1 MRGLIGKKIGM
12 TQVYNGR
19 GHLVPVSII
28 EVGPC
33 KVTQVKYIEKDG
45 HDAVQLGFF
54 HRKKNRT
61 TKPMNGHFG
70 KAGVPPQL
78 WLQEFEKVE
87 DYNYKAGQEFT
98 VFMFNEGDL
107 VNVSGT
113 SKGRGYAGVIK
124 RHNFHRQPET
134 HGQTEYLRHPGSIGQ
149 ASDPSR
155 VFKGMKM
162 AGRYGGKKSSVKN
175 LEVIKVDKENN
186 LLYLKGAVP
195 GANDNRIVVTK

>member
-12 TQVYNGR
+12 SQVYNGR

-33 KVTQVKYIEKDG
+33 KVTQVKYVEKDG
-45 HDAVQLGFF
+45 YGAVQLGFL

-98 VFMFNEGDL
+98 VSMFNEGDL

-175 LEVIKVDKENN
+175 LEVIKVEMENN

>member
-12 TQVYNGR
+12 SQVYNGR

-33 KVTQVKYIEKDG
+33 KVTQVKYVEKDG
-45 HDAVQLGFF
+45 YGAVQLGFL

-98 VFMFNEGDL
+98 VSVFNEGDL

-175 LEVIKVDKENN
+175 LEVIKVNKENN

>member
-12 TQVYNGR
+12 SQVYNGR

-33 KVTQVKYIEKDG
+33 KVTQVKYVEKDG
-45 HDAVQLGFF
+45 YGAVQLGFL

-98 VFMFNEGDL
+98 VSVFNEGDL

-175 LEVIKVDKENN
+175 LEVIKVDMENN

>member
-12 TQVYNGR
+12 SQVYNGR

-33 KVTQVKYIEKDG
+33 KVTQVKYVEKDG
-45 HDAVQLGFF
+45 YDAVQLGFLN
-54 HRKKNRT
+54 RKKNRT
-61 TKPMNGHFG
+61 TKPMNGHFEQ
-70 KAGVPPQL
+70 AGVSPQL
-78 WLQEFEKVE
+78 WIQEFEKVE

-98 VFMFNEGDL
+98 VSMFNEGDL

-162 AGRYGGKKSSVKN
+162 AGRYGGKKSSVNN
-175 LEVIKVDKENN
+175 LEVIKVDRENN
-186 LLYLKGAVP
+186 LLYLKGAIP
-195 GANDNRIVVTK
+195 GANDNKVAVTK

>member
-12 TQVYNGR
+12 SQVYNGR

-33 KVTQVKYIEKDG
+33 KVTQVKYVEKDG
-45 HDAVQLGFF
+45 YGAVQLGFL

-87 DYNYKAGQEFT
+87 DYNYKSGQEFT
-98 VFMFNEGDL
+98 VSIFNEGDL

>member
-12 TQVYNGR
+12 SQVYNGR

-33 KVTQVKYIEKDG
+33 KVTQVKYVEKDG
-45 HDAVQLGFF
+45 YGAVQLGFL

-70 KAGVPPQL
+70 KSGVPPQL

-98 VFMFNEGDL
+98 VSVFNEGDL

-175 LEVIKVDKENN
+175 LEVIKVEMENN

>member
-12 TQVYNGR
+12 TQVYNGK
-19 GHLVPVSII
+19 GYLVPVSII

-33 KVTQVKYIEKDG
+33 KVTQVKYVEKDG
-45 HDAVQLGFF
+45 YDAVQLGFLN
-54 HRKKNRT
+54 RKKNRT

-98 VFMFNEGDL
+98 VSMFNEGDL

-175 LEVIKVDKENN
+175 LEVIKVDMENN

-195 GANDNRIVVTK
+195 GANNNRIAVTK